1 MQLTYNK
8 GNGYIQG
15 TDFKAYSY
23 FLSSTYNINKNHRV
37 SATIIGAPQV
47 HNRRT
52 IHNFYD
58 SVSLATF
65 RCPENDSLDRLSK
78 GIKFNPGW
86 GMLKGE
92 VFSWRKNFYHKPKA
106 FINHYWNFSE
116 YTKLKT
122 AAYFSLGNGGGTS
135 ARGRGL
141 QNDNIEGFS
150 GYDSF
155 QGFGVGIHDSSG
167 QVMFDSIIAYNQGEY
182 VAAFGGYNEQAD
194 TVRDYPG
201 GNSLLG
207 DGWIR
212 TASMNRHIW
221 YGIISTFEHNFNE
234 NLSFVAGVDARYYV
248 GQHYELENLLEIILI
263 YLQKM

>member
-1 MQLTYNK
+1 MEKEL
-8 GNGYIQG
+8 
-15 TDFKAYSY
+15 
-23 FLSSTYNINKNHRV
+23 L
-37 SATIIGAPQV
+37 PQ
-47 HNRRT
+47 T
-52 IHNFYD
+52 
-58 SVSLATF
+58 
-65 RCPENDSLDRLSK
+65 
-78 GIKFNPGW
+78 
-86 GMLKGE
+86 
-92 VFSWRKNFYHKPKA
+92 KA

-135 ARGRGL
+135 ARGKEVYKMIIL
-141 QNDNIEGFS
+141 KVLVDT
-150 GYDSF
+150 
-155 QGFGVGIHDSSG
+155 IHFKVLELAFMILG

-248 GQHYELENLLEIILI
+248 GQHYR
-263 YLQKM
+263 K